1 VADYRATSIAFDPS
15 KALSLPASTV
25 LAPGAH
31 VVDSIVWDDVVI
43 AAGAAIERCIV
54 TDGVRV
60 DAGRSY
66 SDSILM
72 RGEDGQ
78 TFAMPLK
85 REGE

>member
-1 VADYRATSIAFDPS
+1 
-15 KALSLPASTV
+15 
-25 LAPGAH
+25 
-31 VVDSIVWDDVVI
+31 VVI

-54 TDGVRV
+54 TDGVWV

-72 RGEDGQ
+72 RGEDGE